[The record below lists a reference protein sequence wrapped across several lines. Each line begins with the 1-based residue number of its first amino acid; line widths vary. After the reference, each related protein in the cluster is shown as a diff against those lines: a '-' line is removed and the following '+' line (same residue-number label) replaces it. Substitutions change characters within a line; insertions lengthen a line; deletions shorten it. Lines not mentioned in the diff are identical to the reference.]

1 MNETTFYG
9 EVIPIEPEDLASVV
23 ETPRTLPPEPP
34 PVGQGPPSWRHIT
47 PEQKLLSTEVLG
59 ISGNNGWWYGT
70 GEKNQ
75 DAPRRRLYA
84 MNDRCR
90 CKRCKRGDSAV
101 PWIETHLHTAG
112 RICFNPDCRRD
123 QVLGSLLHLELNRLP
138 KNSIVSDF
146 VVGDGKYLAHD
157 PLISKLPF
165 WEQGMM
171 VHNGGAM
178 GTGKTTHACN
188 RAEADKD
195 ALYLLISPRKST
207 TYDIWYTRLRLN
219 GSSYGWGLFYRG
231 SDRRYRTIGEHGVML
246 TLPSLPFVLQ
256 QIKRKFGDDIP
267 PIYIFLDEIDFCA
280 DLMFA
285 NILHGASPEIRGLL
299 RQIVE
304 KHGLVTAGQ
313 TEMTTTLECV
323 ATELG
328 IDPEQNL
335 WAYYNHAPPAN
346 EIAELREYPD
356 GDGKKNRLIAGVVE
370 AVEEGIQQKGN
381 PQYVLADGR
390 RHSQVIASFVEDSLL
405 LDRYHRGI
413 ERNRELFYRG
423 HLDDTMLFVSSN
435 ALDVGVSFRE
445 KNAETHVV
453 QSENPIVFGSPQGN
467 IQKLLRNRECPPL
480 FYHYIR
486 FKNPLPMSQSEAV
499 SRAEF
504 RESIKLGEGE
514 QLPKYLIHHHAK
526 RESLKS
532 LADNQIDTFVSH
544 HLQRA
549 GYEVQVQ
556 TPPQPQETTVNLVK
570 DRKKQLR
577 DAETQA
583 VKQRAIEIIDNI
595 EVISEGEIQRAGEQG
610 QLEPIPTEQL
620 AHEAANAN
628 LQATGWDGVVQHNGD
643 DGLPLPTEAVFAD
656 VKQEQWQ
663 CTNELLQAGIDT
675 GKLAN
680 QRRGFIGVHYPK
692 VRDALAQRDREDVQ
706 LEFIHR
712 RNDGL
717 IATLLATLLMFM
729 PTTAPQTLTEVAD
742 AVHSAFAVEYKGYT
756 LDHWMVKG
764 GFGDAEAPRF
774 LNWGPGAEI
783 TRDHLD
789 WIQRFIR
796 DYYPARLRIETWT
809 VKGDEQIVCLLVQ
822 SEDAP
827 VVLDAIRCYIT
838 HAHPEVDLDSG
849 QRLELFPT
857 QGDMPYE
864 HEKQR
869 EQARQMRQ
877 AGASVKDIANEVKKS
892 IGWVAKYTGDIT
904 ANEKRVKQQKAIE
917 MHEQGQNHWAI
928 AEELGV
934 SNHTVKRWLS

>member
-1 MNETTFYG
+1 
-9 EVIPIEPEDLASVV
+9 
-23 ETPRTLPPEPP
+23 
-34 PVGQGPPSWRHIT
+34 
-47 PEQKLLSTEVLG
+47 
-59 ISGNNGWWYGT
+59 
-70 GEKNQ
+70 
-75 DAPRRRLYA
+75 
-84 MNDRCR
+84 MNDRCQ
-90 CKRCKRGDSAV
+90 CERCKRGDSAV

-112 RICFNPDCRRD
+112 RVCFNPDCRRD

-165 WEQGMM
+165 WEPGMI

-178 GTGKTTHACN
+178 GTGKTTQACN

-285 NILHGASPEIRGLL
+285 NILRGTSPEIRGLL

-323 ATELG
+323 AAELG

-356 GDGKKNRLIAGVVE
+356 SDGKKNRLIAGVVE
-370 AVEEGIQQKGN
+370 AVKEGIQQKGN

-390 RHSQVIASFVEDSLL
+390 RHSQVIASFVEGSLL

-423 HLDDTMLFVSSN
+423 HLNDTMLFVSSN

-467 IQKLLRNRECPPL
+467 IQKLLRNRERPPL

-504 RESIKLGEGE
+504 RESIKLSEGE

-532 LADNQIDTFVSH
+532 LADNQIDTLVSH

-577 DAETQA
+577 DAEKQA

-595 EVISEGEIQRAGEQG
+595 EVISEAEIQRAGEQG

-620 AHEAANAN
+620 AHETANAN
-628 LQATGWDGVVQHNGD
+628 LQATGWDGDVQRKGD
-643 DGLPLPTEAVFAD
+643 DGPPLPTAAVFAD
-656 VKQEQWQ
+656 VNQEQWQ
-663 CTNELLQAGIDT
+663 CANELLQAGIDA
-675 GKLAN
+675 GKLAK
-680 QRRGFIGVHYPK
+680 QRSGFIRVHYPK
-692 VRDALAQRDREDVQ
+692 VSEALAQRDREDEQ

-717 IATLLATLLMFM
+717 MAVLLTAFLTFL
-729 PTTAPQTLTEVAD
+729 PTTAPQTLVEVAD
-742 AVHSAFAVEYKGYT
+742 GVHSAFAEVYQGYT
-756 LDHWMVKG
+756 LAHWMVKG

-774 LNWGPGAEI
+774 LSWGPGAEI

-796 DYYPARLRIETWT
+796 EYYPARLRIETRT
-809 VKGDEQIVCLLVQ
+809 VDDQEQVVCLLVQ
-822 SEDAP
+822 SEDAAI
-827 VVLDAIRCYIT
+827 VVQAIHCYLK
-838 HAHPEVDLDSG
+838 HAHPEVDLDSEEK
-849 QRLELFPT
+849 RKLFPT
-857 QGDMPYE
+857 QSNMPYQYE
-864 HEKQR
+864 GER
-869 EQARQMRQ
+869 EQARQMRE
-877 AGASVKDIANEVKKS
+877 AGASLKDIAQAVEMS
-892 IGWVAKYTGDIT
+892 TGWVSKQTADIT
-904 ANEKRVKQQKAIE
+904 LDTKMIQREQARQL
-917 MHEQGQNHWAI
+917 HEQGRSYLSI
-928 AEELGV
+928 AKELGV